1 MEQFLQYEESSFDQ
15 VSDAV
20 LDAMERVRRSIENN
34 ASDGAGPNSFFEWL
48 AAAKEMSTSHKSR
61 AIVTVIFVR
70 DTIFTP
76 VHVINVKHMSNII
89 LVSIN
94 SDAHWQSLVL
104 SFASTGVLFTCAFFS
119 EKVYVDVDTKT
130 FHITVSRRGIE

>member
-1 MEQFLQYEESSFDQ
+1 MEQFLQYEESSFDH

-20 LDAMERVRRSIENN
+20 LDAMERVRHSIENN
-34 ASDGAGPNSFFEWL
+34 DTDGGGGPNSFFEWL
-48 AAAKEMSTSHKSR
+48 AAAKEMSSSR
-61 AIVTVIFVR
+61 AIVKVIFVR

-76 VHVINVKHMSNII
+76 VHVVNVKHMSNII

-94 SDAHWQSLVL
+94 SETHWQSLVQ

-130 FHITVSRRGIE
+130 FHITVSRRRIE